1 MKKNTLWIVVASL
14 VLVTGIA
21 AGAQQMHRHRGNFLI
36 HHIIREL
43 DLSDAQVAQIKQIL
57 VEERP
62 ALQNLAEKHK
72 QQREQLR
79 AIGGFDEAKVR
90 EIAQSDT
97 QTYVDFVVERE
108 KLRSRIF
115 AVLTPAQ
122 QEKVNKFLDHAHQ
135 HMQDHLMH
143 LGEEM

>member
-1 MKKNTLWIVVASL
+1 MKKHTLWIVAAAL
-14 VLVTGIA
+14 VLVTGIT
-21 AGAQQMHRHRGNFLI
+21 AGAQEMRRHRGSFLI

-62 ALQNLAEKHK
+62 ALQNLADKHK
-72 QQREQLR
+72 QQRQQLR

-108 KLRSRIF
+108 KLRSRIY

-122 QEKVNKFLDHAHQ
+122 QEKVNKFLDHAHE
-135 HMQDHLMH
+135 HMQDHLAH
-143 LGEEM
+143 LGDQL